1 MTPMTLTDARARC
14 ALLLLLS
21 ALILAACGSHK
32 PSAQS
37 GANMLLLDRA
47 PVYPGSSAPKTTPGD
62 AFAARDWKLPAAARA
77 TQVVDWY
84 IATLQARGWKVT
96 GKSFNTI
103 RATHGRSRLSVG
115 IRARTLEV
123 VAST

>member
-1 MTPMTLTDARARC
+1 
-14 ALLLLLS
+14 
-21 ALILAACGSHK
+21 
-32 PSAQS
+32 
-37 GANMLLLDRA
+37 MLLLDRA
-47 PVYPGSSAPKTTPGD
+47 PVYPGSSAPETTPGD

-115 IRARTLEV
+115 VRARTLEV